1 MDSYQI
7 ILGPVLTEKA
17 FKDRE
22 NNCYHFWV
30 HPKATKNQ
38 IRVAVTQLFGVK
50 PVAIRTILLKGKRKR
65 IWRQNKIIQK
75 PTRKKAII
83 QFDRSVKLGQ
93 LDQLVR
99 SDR

>member
-17 FKDRE
+17 FKDQE

-38 IRVAVTQLFGVK
+38 IRVAITQLFGVK

-65 IWRQNKIIQK
+65 IWRQNRLIQK

-83 QFDRSVKLGQ
+83 QLEEGKKIDLMVLEKKK
-93 LDQLVR
+93 
-99 SDR
+99 